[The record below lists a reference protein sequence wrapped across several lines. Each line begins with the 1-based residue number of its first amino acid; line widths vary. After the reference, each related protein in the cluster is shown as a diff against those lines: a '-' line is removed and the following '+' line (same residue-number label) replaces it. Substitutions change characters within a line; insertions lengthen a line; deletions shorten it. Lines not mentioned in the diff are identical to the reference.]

1 MHIIAGQHTPIIAG
15 QSQWSK
21 IGAPMQQIDIVRKKY
36 PYTGQAHGQKDEKIK
51 IQQQRGNPKSPAWHE
66 KERKKPFPGSAALGG
81 IVSSA
86 FSRPSCISPPDDA
99 KHNRADNACE
109 ALRTF
114 IPPSFLKKEIRRH
127 IQVLPRNF
135 RKYETTADFR
145 TEAPYTYSFTMIC
158 SPSSAT
164 W

>member
-66 KERKKPFPGSAALGG
+66 KRKEK
-81 IVSSA
+81 A
-86 FSRPSCISPPDDA
+86 FSGFGRTGRNSFICFFPAPLVFHHRMTQSKTERTTPVKPYERSYPLLSSKRKSAVISKSC
-99 KHNRADNACE
+99 HG
-109 ALRTF
+109 TF
-114 IPPSFLKKEIRRH
+114 GNMRRQRIPEQKRLTLILSL
-127 IQVLPRNF
+127 
-135 RKYETTADFR
+135 
-145 TEAPYTYSFTMIC
+145 
-158 SPSSAT
+158 
-164 W
+164 

>member
-51 IQQQRGNPKSPAWHE
+51 IQQQRGNLKIL
-66 KERKKPFPGSAALGG
+66 RGTKKKGK
-81 IVSSA
+81 A
-86 FSRPSCISPPDDA
+86 FSGFG
-99 KHNRADNACE
+99 
-109 ALRTF
+109 RTRRNSLICF
-114 IPPSFLKKEIRRH
+114 FPAPLVFHHRMTQSKTERTTPVNPYERSYPFFLKKEIRRH
-127 IQVLPRNF
+127 IQVLPRDF